1 MKFGKLMV
9 SKFFAPIFWTQFLGA
24 FNDNVYKNALIILI
38 TFQAAHYTQISA
50 QLLIPISMGIFILP
64 FFLFSALAGQL
75 ADKYEKSKLIRSI
88 KFLEVNIMLLATL
101 GFYLHNIWFLIGIL
115 FLMGCQSAL
124 FGPVKYSI
132 LPQHLNE
139 ENLLKANGFFG
150 MGTFMAILLGTIV
163 GGILVI
169 INNNGIY
176 YISFIVV
183 GVALLGWI
191 SSQKIPLAISAN
203 QNLKI
208 NWNIFIE
215 SRDILSLITKKR
227 LLLGTILAISW
238 FWFLGATILTIIPG
252 YTKDILHGNEQ
263 VVTLLLAI
271 FSIGIGTGA
280 IMVGKSGT
288 LKKSIKWIS
297 IGTIGISV
305 FAAHLYWNSVQLESQ
320 TLPLNLELKEL
331 LDWHL
336 MFNNSL
342 KFQILFDVLFL
353 GMSGGFYIVPLY
365 VILQQCSDIKTRSRT
380 IAANNIL
387 NAFFMVCSAIATLL
401 LLDNGVA
408 IYSIFFLLAI
418 SNLFIVGLLLS
429 IFRIVQTVAQRTNL
443 PA

>member
-88 KFLEVNIMLLATL
+88 KLLEVNIMLLATL
-101 GFYLHNIWFLIGIL
+101 GFYLESIWFLIGIL

-183 GVALLGWI
+183 GVALLGWL
-191 SSQKIPLAISAN
+191 SSQKIPLALSAS

-215 SRDILSLITKKR
+215 SRDILSLVTKTR

-280 IMVGKSGT
+280 IIVGKSRT

-320 TLPLNLELKEL
+320 TLLLNLELKEL

-336 MFNNSL
+336 M
-342 KFQILFDVLFL
+342 
-353 GMSGGFYIVPLY
+353 
-365 VILQQCSDIKTRSRT
+365 
-380 IAANNIL
+380 
-387 NAFFMVCSAIATLL
+387 
-401 LLDNGVA
+401 
-408 IYSIFFLLAI
+408 
-418 SNLFIVGLLLS
+418 
-429 IFRIVQTVAQRTNL
+429 
-443 PA
+443 

>member
-1 MKFGKLMV
+1 MKFSKLMF

-38 TFQAAHYTQISA
+38 TYQSATFTEIPA
-50 QLLIPISMGIFILP
+50 QLLIPISMGLFILP

-88 KFLEVNIMLLATL
+88 KLLEVNIMLLAAL
-101 GFYLHNIWFLIGIL
+101 GFYLHNVWFLISIL

-139 ENLLKANGFFG
+139 ENLLKANGLFG
-150 MGTFMAILLGTIV
+150 MGTFMAILLGTIT

-169 INNNGIY
+169 INDNGIY

-183 GVALLGWI
+183 SVALSGWL
-191 SSQKIPLAISAN
+191 SSQKIPLALSAN
-203 QNLKI
+203 QKLSI

-215 SRDILSLITKKR
+215 SRDILSFLLKNR
-227 LLLGTILAISW
+227 LLLGTVLSISW
-238 FWFLGATILTIIPG
+238 FWFLGATILTIIPA
-252 YTKDILHGNEQ
+252 YSKDILHGNEQ
-263 VVTLLLAI
+263 VVTLLLAL

-280 IMVGKSGT
+280 IIVGKSKT
-288 LKKSIKWIS
+288 LKKSIKWIG
-297 IGTIGISV
+297 IGTLGISLS
-305 FAAHLYWNSVQLESQ
+305 AAHLYWNSVQLENQ
-320 TLPLNLELKEL
+320 TLLLNGLLDWNLMFDSPLNLQIL
-331 LDWHL
+331 LD
-336 MFNNSL
+336 
-342 KFQILFDVLFL
+342 VLLL

-380 IAANNIL
+380 IAANNIS

-401 LLDNGVA
+401 LLENGVS
-408 IYSIFFLLAI
+408 IYTIFFLLAI
-418 SNLFIVGLLLS
+418 SNLIIVGLLFY
-429 IFRIVQTVAQRTNL
+429 IFRIVQLVEISSPIIR
-443 PA
+443 

>member
-1 MKFGKLMV
+1 MTFSKLMI

-38 TFQAAHYTQISA
+38 TYQSGNFTEIPA
-50 QLLIPISMGIFILP
+50 QLLIPISMGLFILP

-88 KFLEVNIMLLATL
+88 KLLEVNIMLLAAL
-101 GFYLHNIWFLIGIL
+101 GFYLHNVWFLISIL

-150 MGTFMAILLGTIV
+150 MGTFMAILLGTIT

-183 GVALLGWI
+183 FVALSGWL
-191 SSQKIPLAISAN
+191 SSQKIPLASSAN
-203 QNLKI
+203 ENLSI

-215 SRDILSLITKKR
+215 SRDILSFLLKNR
-227 LLLGTILAISW
+227 LLLGTVLSISW

-280 IMVGKSGT
+280 MIVGKSKT
-288 LKKSIKWIS
+288 LQKSIKWIG
-297 IGTIGISV
+297 IGTLGISLS
-305 FAAHLYWNSVQLESQ
+305 AAHLYWNSVQLENQ
-320 TLPLNLELKEL
+320 TLVLNAL

-336 MFNNSL
+336 MFDNPM
-342 KFQILFDVLFL
+342 KFQILLDVLLL
-353 GMSGGFYIVPLY
+353 GISGGFYIVPLY
-365 VILQQCSDIKTRSRT
+365 VILQQCSDIKTRSRI
-380 IAANNIL
+380 IAANNIS
-387 NAFFMVCSAIATLL
+387 NAFFMVCSAIVTLL
-401 LLDNGVA
+401 LLDNGVS
-408 IYSIFFLLAI
+408 IDTIFFLLAI
-418 SNLFIVGLLLS
+418 SNLFFVGLLFY
-429 IFRIVQTVAQRTNL
+429 IFRIVQLVEISSPIIR
-443 PA
+443 

>member
-1 MKFGKLMV
+1 MNFGKLMV

-50 QLLIPISMGIFILP
+50 QLLIPISMGLFILP

-88 KFLEVNIMLLATL
+88 KLLEVNIMLLATL
-101 GFYLHNIWFLIGIL
+101 GFYLESLWFLIGIL

-150 MGTFMAILLGTIV
+150 MGTFMAILLGTIT

-169 INNNGIY
+169 INDNGIY
-176 YISFIVV
+176 IISFIVV
-183 GVALLGWI
+183 GVALLGWL
-191 SSQKIPLAISAN
+191 SSQKIPLALSAN

-208 NWNIFIE
+208 NWNIFVE
-215 SRDILSLITKKR
+215 SRDILSLIKKNR
-227 LLLGTILAISW
+227 LLLGTVLSISW

-280 IMVGKSGT
+280 IIVGKSKT
-288 LKKSIKWIS
+288 LKKSIKWIG
-297 IGTIGISV
+297 IGTLGISLS
-305 FAAHLYWNSVQLESQ
+305 AAHLYWNSVQLENQ
-320 TLPLNLELKEL
+320 TLVLNLLLNGL

-336 MFNNSL
+336 MFDNPL
-342 KFQILFDVLFL
+342 KFQILLDVLFL

-418 SNLFIVGLLLS
+418 SNLLIVGLLLY
-429 IFRIVQTVAQRTNL
+429 IFRIARAVEISSPIIR
-443 PA
+443 

>member
-1 MKFGKLMV
+1 MNFGKLMV

-101 GFYLHNIWFLIGIL
+101 GFYLESIWFLISIL

-183 GVALLGWI
+183 SVALLGWL
-191 SSQKIPLAISAN
+191 SSQKIPLALSAN

-208 NWNIFIE
+208 NWNIFLE

-227 LLLGTILAISW
+227 LLLGTVLSISW

-280 IMVGKSGT
+280 IIVGKSKT
-288 LKKSIKWIS
+288 LKKSIKWIG

-320 TLPLNLELKEL
+320 TLLLNLELKEL

-418 SNLFIVGLLLS
+418 SNLFIVGLFFY
-429 IFRIVQTVAQRTNL
+429 IFRIVQLVEISSPL
-443 PA
+443 M